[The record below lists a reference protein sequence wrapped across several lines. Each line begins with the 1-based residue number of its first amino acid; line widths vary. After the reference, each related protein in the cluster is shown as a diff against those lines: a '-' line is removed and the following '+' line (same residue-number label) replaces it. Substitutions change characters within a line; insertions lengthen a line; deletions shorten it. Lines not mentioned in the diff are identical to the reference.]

1 MTEKQKSERGVII
14 EALKDK
20 AIMLS
25 QFYDGNIQ
33 IQLDVNRTNRIA
45 KIRVTENIS

>member
-1 MTEKQKSERGVII
+1 MTKSDKGFII

-20 AIMLS
+20 AVLLS

-33 IQLDVNRTNRIA
+33 IQLDVNKSNRIA
-45 KIRVTENIS
+45 KIKVTENIQ